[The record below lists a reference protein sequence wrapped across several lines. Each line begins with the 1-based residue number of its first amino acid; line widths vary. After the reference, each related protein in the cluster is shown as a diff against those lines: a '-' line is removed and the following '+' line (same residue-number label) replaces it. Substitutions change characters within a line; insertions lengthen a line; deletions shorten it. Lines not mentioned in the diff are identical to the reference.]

1 MASFSSIYMGYVV
14 PATTLLPIITGIV
27 YYKKLNRP
35 LRILTL
41 FLIFS
46 LLINVIGIGMA
57 QRHQNNLPLLHFYTI
72 FELLGVLFYYYQAQ
86 AEDRIRYWI
95 KIIMVIFPVLCVI
108 NFTFFQ
114 SLYEFN
120 TYTRP
125 LEAIIIIIFS
135 FIYLNNQKDTEDENV
150 IFTAGKWVSIGFL
163 VYFCSSLFQFIF
175 SNVVSKSAPKDIK
188 SLVWV
193 IHATFVMIMYLFFY
207 IAIRNGRNK

>member
-1 MASFSSIYMGYVV
+1 MTSFSDIYMGYVA
-14 PATTLLPIITGIV
+14 PATTLLPIITGIF
-27 YYKKLNRP
+27 YYKKLSRP
-35 LRILTL
+35 LRTLTF
-41 FLIFS
+41 FLLFS
-46 LLINVIGIGMA
+46 LLINVIGIAMA

-72 FELLGVLFYYYQAQ
+72 FELLGVLFYYYQAI

-95 KIIMVIFPVLCVI
+95 KIIMVIFPILCVI

-135 FIYLNNQKDTEDENV
+135 FIYLNSQKDTENENV
-150 IFTAGKWVSIGFL
+150 VFTAGKWVSIGFL

-188 SLVWV
+188 SLVWI

>member
-1 MASFSSIYMGYVV
+1 MASFSSIYTGYVV

-35 LRILTL
+35 LRTLTL

>member
-35 LRILTL
+35 LRTLTL

>member
-27 YYKKLNRP
+27 YYKKLNSS
-35 LRILTL
+35 LRTLTL

>member
-27 YYKKLNRP
+27 YYKKLNSP
-35 LRILTL
+35 LRTLTL

-108 NFTFFQ
+108 NFTFLQ

>member
-1 MASFSSIYMGYVV
+1 
-14 PATTLLPIITGIV
+14 
-27 YYKKLNRP
+27 
-35 LRILTL
+35 
-41 FLIFS
+41 
-46 LLINVIGIGMA
+46 LINVIGIGMA

>member
-35 LRILTL
+35 LRTLTL

-125 LEAIIIIIFS
+125 LEAIVIIIFS

>member
-1 MASFSSIYMGYVV
+1 MASFSSIYMGYVA
-14 PATTLLPIITGIV
+14 PATTLLPIIAGIV
-27 YYKKLNRP
+27 YHKRLNRP
-35 LRILTL
+35 LRTLTV

-46 LLINVIGIGMA
+46 LLINIAGIIMS

-72 FELLGVLFYYYQAQ
+72 FELLGVLLYYYQAL

-95 KIIMVIFPVLCVI
+95 KIIMVIFPILCVI
-108 NFTFFQ
+108 NFSFFQ

-135 FIYLNNQKDTEDENV
+135 FIYLNNQKDTDQENV
-150 IFTAGKWVSIGFL
+150 VFTAGKWVSIGFL
-163 VYFCSSLFQFIF
+163 IYFCSSLFQFIF
-175 SNVVSKSAPKDIK
+175 SNVVSKSAPKDIR

>member
-1 MASFSSIYMGYVV
+1 MTSFSSIYMGYVA
-14 PATTLLPIITGIV
+14 PATTLLPIITGII

-35 LRILTL
+35 LRTLTF

-72 FELLGVLFYYYQAQ
+72 FELLGVLFYYYQAL

-135 FIYLNNQKDTEDENV
+135 FIYLNHQKDTEHENV
-150 IFTAGKWVSIGFL
+150 VFTAGKWVSIGFL
-163 VYFCSSLFQFIF
+163 IYFCSSLFQFIF

-188 SLVWV
+188 SLVWI